1 MHRELDRAQKTRL
14 VQGLSVFVIG
24 WGLAIGLVP
33 MVGSMDLTPATKSIL
48 VFGVPKLLFLIAVA
62 IMGKP
67 GFAFLKSLVKGQLKR
82 LAPPATVSPLRYRIG
97 LVMFVSVIVLS
108 WISPYVAG
116 ELTPLSQAQPQL
128 VAALGDLLLVVSL
141 FVLGGDFWDKLRA
154 LFIRDAKVV
163 FPERQASGSSL
174 AECPEISTLR

>member
-1 MHRELDRAQKTRL
+1 MSTAPPVAPMDQEPDRAQKTRL
-14 VQGLSVFVIG
+14 VQGVLVFVIG
-24 WGLAIGLVP
+24 WGLVIALVP
-33 MVGSMDLTPATKSIL
+33 MVGGMNLPLSLKSIL
-48 VFGVPKLLFLIAVA
+48 VFVVPKLIFLIAVA

-67 GFAFLKSLVKGQLKR
+67 GFAFLKSLIRGQLER

-108 WISPYVAG
+108 WVGPYVAP
-116 ELTPLSQAQPQL
+116 ELTPLRHAYPRL

-154 LFIRDAKVV
+154 LFIRDAQVV
-163 FPERQASGSSL
+163 FPERQ
-174 AECPEISTLR
+174 